1 MFDLSPVYR
10 HELTADEVDGTDG
23 GIIHNLP
30 HSEDNFMSTTETNAR
45 LVLLIYNYA
54 EGDPLSVTTTGN
66 SHSMYLV
73 GGRVDFSQGFDYD
86 YSEVITTG
94 STKKGF

>member
-30 HSEDNFMSTTETNAR
+30 HSEDNFMSTTETNAKTCFVDLQLR
-45 LVLLIYNYA
+45 RGRPVECYNY
-54 EGDPLSVTTTGN
+54 GQFSFDVF
-66 SHSMYLV
+66 
-73 GGRVDFSQGFDYD
+73 GRWACRFLF
-86 YSEVITTG
+86 TRL
-94 STKKGF
+94 